1 MPSALSSS
9 FVDLGLLAFNA
20 LALAVMRPW
29 YVTADAVPESSGG
42 KDHFCPRGNKPSR
55 FGAGVF
61 RVFGVVLACGIFVLW
76 PAGATAVT
84 QPPLAAGAAAATPS
98 RIATTLLWAIL
109 SDSALLP
116 YLFEVARFKRHFEL
130 FIGVSWVVSAF
141 AYNVTDALRVPA
153 VYLSESEWHKMNN
166 VLSCASFVLLSI
178 HLARVRSEL
187 RVVALRY
194 FSFAFITIGQVRD
207 GFWMAESFWTLP
219 PIVAFGVLLP
229 LGMHLR
235 RDRSTPLLR
244 REKLYKGLCCA
255 VMGGVCFLRQVLATS
270 SEAAPP
276 PPPAAAAA
284 TAAAGPSSHWKSD
297 TVRFWHGVFHWWTG
311 CSLFFLW
318 GAVPVTERIAAGHG
332 RTRAD
337 SSMTEWQ

>member
-1 MPSALSSS
+1 MPSALATSS

-76 PAGATAVT
+76 PTG
-84 QPPLAAGAAAATPS
+84 GAAAAAAPPPAGGGGAVATPS
-98 RIATTLLWAIL
+98 RIATTLLWVIL

-116 YLFEVARFKRHFEL
+116 YLLEVARFKRHFEL

-166 VLSCASFVLLSI
+166 VLSCTSFVLLSI

-207 GFWMAESFWTLP
+207 GFWMEESFWTLP

-255 VMGGVCFLRQVLATS
+255 VMGGACFLRQVS
-270 SEAAPP
+270 SEAPP
-276 PPPAAAAA
+276 PPPP
-284 TAAAGPSSHWKSD
+284 AGGGPGSHWKSD